1 MSARKNPTRHLVKYM
16 TDMMQTL
23 NDPSYELPEGMTLVE
38 VIRSELMEHK
48 SMIFVDVRDHQLLDN
63 ADGSSWAAVDIQVTI
78 IDAMYGD
85 EVKMS
90 YIGQAS
96 DSGMDAYD
104 RAFDAALKGCL
115 EKTFFFKPIS
125 PVHEVIVPLP
135 LEEDAPVEVVEE
147 ETVEEA
153 QEEAPPAPVE
163 DLDVPEEVVDTPP
176 AEEPVEEAPAEEV
189 EEVTEEVVEEAV
201 EEEQAPEEEVTEEE
215 DVEEEEPEVAQEEVV
230 EGTDDAPADEAPE
243 ATEEDVEEAAEE
255 VAEDVEEDIED
266 VEQAPEEEATEE
278 EPAEESADDLAQDE
292 TPEAPDVAASAEFD
306 GFSRHPLWQEYWEVL
321 SSEIAAHGY
330 QKELFVDQLTK
341 TRSVEHLFWLSPEQL
356 QAEVDYLDQLSDP
369 NGYFAN
375 PEREPASE
383 SERFMYALQTVTDG
397 ESAKLFRDLYLE
409 RMGAGLL
416 TDVDEVKLRRMVQ
429 KIMSKESMERAEY
442 IDSVLSTE
450 A

>member
-1 MSARKNPTRHLVKYM
+1 MAARKNPTRQLVKYM

-38 VIRSELMEHK
+38 VIRSELMEK
-48 SMIFVDVRDHQLLDN
+48 NSMIFVDVRDHQLLDN

-96 DSGMDAYD
+96 DPGMDAYD
-104 RAFDAALKGCL
+104 RAFDAALGGCL
-115 EKTFFFKPIS
+115 EKTFFFKPIR
-125 PVHEVIVPLP
+125 PVQEVIIPLP
-135 LEEDAPVEVVEE
+135 MDVEDDEPTASPAVVEVAQDPVDVPDVVEE
-147 ETVEEA
+147 VIEES
-153 QEEAPPAPVE
+153 PK
-163 DLDVPEEVVDTPP
+163 
-176 AEEPVEEAPAEEV
+176 EEPVEEETPAEDVVEEVVAQEPVEDAPEDVQADTEDVEVVEPEVPQEKVIEEADSAVDEAAEAVNSQEEPAEEI
-189 EEVTEEVVEEAV
+189 
-201 EEEQAPEEEVTEEE
+201 EE
-215 DVEEEEPEVAQEEVV
+215 DVTE
-230 EGTDDAPADEAPE
+230 DA
-243 ATEEDVEEAAEE
+243 VEE
-255 VAEDVEEDIED
+255 VAEDVEEEVVED
-266 VEQAPEEEATEE
+266 EPEAVAEA
-278 EPAEESADDLAQDE
+278 PAEEVHPEGDE
-292 TPEAPDVAASAEFD
+292 VPEMVAAEFD
-306 GFSRHPLWQEYWEVL
+306 GFSKHPLWQEYWEVL
-321 SSEIAAHGY
+321 SSEISAHGY
-330 QKELFVDQLTK
+330 QKELFVDQLTQ

-383 SERFMYALQTVTDG
+383 SERFMFALQTVTDG

-429 KIMSKESMERAEY
+429 KIMSKESMERAAY